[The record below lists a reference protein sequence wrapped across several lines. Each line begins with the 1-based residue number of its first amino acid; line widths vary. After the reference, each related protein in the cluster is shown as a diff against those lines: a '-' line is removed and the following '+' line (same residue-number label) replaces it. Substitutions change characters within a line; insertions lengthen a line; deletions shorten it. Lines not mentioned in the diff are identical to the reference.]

1 MTINANDYQQLAAR
15 TLIAEP
21 GFDIPGDQMMLVWNA
36 IGLSG
41 EAGEVAEHIKKG
53 VFHQHGI
60 DRDKLLKELG
70 DVAWYLAA
78 LCTVLHAD
86 LGDVMQANIDKL
98 RTRYPNGYASAD
110 SVRRVDA
117 QVMK

>member
-21 GFDIPGDQMMLVWNA
+21 GFDIP
-36 IGLSG
+36 G

-110 SVRRVDA
+110 SVRRVD
-117 QVMK
+117 V